1 MENFVDDNIICY
13 HSSLNDLTF
22 KGFTSS
28 NLNVFFAIC
37 YFLKGI
43 GNEERQ
49 ISLKKLLISTD
60 IKRETTLKK
69 GLEKT
74 LNKFKEI
81 DEKFFFKF
89 EIDEENLSIILN
101 PAYTYLFFP
110 SYLYQRS

>member
-1 MENFVDDNIICY
+1 MGNFVDDNIICY

-49 ISLKKLLISTD
+49 ISLKKASD
-60 IKRETTLKK
+60 
-69 GLEKT
+69 
-74 LNKFKEI
+74 
-81 DEKFFFKF
+81 
-89 EIDEENLSIILN
+89 
-101 PAYTYLFFP
+101 
-110 SYLYQRS
+110 

>member
-1 MENFVDDNIICY
+1 MGNFVDDNIICY

-22 KGFTSS
+22 KGFSSS

-60 IKRETTLKK
+60 IK
-69 GLEKT
+69 EK
-74 LNKFKEI
+74 L
-81 DEKFFFKF
+81 
-89 EIDEENLSIILN
+89 
-101 PAYTYLFFP
+101 P
-110 SYLYQRS
+110 